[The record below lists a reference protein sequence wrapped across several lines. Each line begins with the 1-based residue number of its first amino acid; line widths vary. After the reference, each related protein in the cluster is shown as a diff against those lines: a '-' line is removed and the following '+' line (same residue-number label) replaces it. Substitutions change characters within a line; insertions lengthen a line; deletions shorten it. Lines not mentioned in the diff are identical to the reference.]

1 MLGITVYI
9 YICVPPYLPC
19 GPAKV
24 HFDVNIHI
32 YIYIQARQRPLRAS
46 LVSQQAD
53 SAPQGLLRV
62 LKVGGGLYVRLTTPH
77 PDLA

>member
-1 MLGITVYI
+1 MLGITVYIYI

-32 YIYIQARQRPLRAS
+32 YIYIFRPVNVLF
-46 LVSQQAD
+46 
-53 SAPQGLLRV
+53 AP
-62 LKVGGGLYVRLTTPH
+62 
-77 PDLA
+77 A